1 MVSMQNPMVRDTELP
16 DEGGND
22 GNGKTR
28 PNATVKQLQAEMRR
42 LKAQQREEAARQR
55 QEMAQQRKEAAR
67 QRQEIAQQ
75 REEAARQREQIAHLM
90 AIVESTTV
98 YSGAGAV
105 EDDTSSLPEGWKAL
119 KAEDGRT
126 YYEKPDRTTTWD
138 PP

>member
-1 MVSMQNPMVRDTELP
+1 MVSIQNPMVRDTELP

-28 PNATVKQLQAEMRR
+28 PNATVKQLQAEVRR

-55 QEMAQQRKEAAR
+55 QEMAQQ
-67 QRQEIAQQ
+67 QQ
-75 REEAARQREQIAHLM
+75 QIARLM

-98 YSGAGAV
+98 YSGARAV

>member
-1 MVSMQNPMVRDTELP
+1 MVSVSNPMARGAELP
-16 DEGGND
+16 EEGGS
-22 GNGKTR
+22 GLSKVRT
-28 PNATVKQLQAEMRR
+28 NATVKQLQAEMRL

-55 QEMAQQRKEAAR
+55 QEMAQQREEAAR
-67 QRQEIAQQ
+67 QRQEIARQ

-98 YSGAGAV
+98 YSGARAV

-119 KAEDGRT
+119 KTEDGRT

>member
-1 MVSMQNPMVRDTELP
+1 
-16 DEGGND
+16 
-22 GNGKTR
+22 
-28 PNATVKQLQAEMRR
+28 
-42 LKAQQREEAARQR
+42 
-55 QEMAQQRKEAAR
+55 
-67 QRQEIAQQ
+67 
-75 REEAARQREQIAHLM
+75 M

-119 KAEDGRT
+119 KTEDGRT